1 MTSVGYAPAERIEQS
16 LSELNPKAMKPKFI
30 VEDNQSR
37 FVIEIS
43 VNKRNSYI
51 MIEVSTDGVYF
62 DAEQCLLDI
71 DSKLGIYGANLVDVG
86 GDIYSVFFI
95 NVPSFSLP
103 KTLLKLQEDF
113 GQLVEDNCKIISL

>member
-1 MTSVGYAPAERIEQS
+1 
-16 LSELNPKAMKPKFI
+16 MKPKFI

-43 VNKRNSYI
+43 VNKRKSYI

>member
-71 DSKLGIYGANLVDVG
+71 DSVVTN
-86 GDIYSVFFI
+86 
-95 NVPSFSLP
+95 
-103 KTLLKLQEDF
+103 
-113 GQLVEDNCKIISL
+113 